1 MTKEQALVTLLRHL
15 PTNMIAGD
23 FADVEVSNVEG
34 RDFPS
39 GQQPGGAGVHFSFS
53 MSWHSLGKTGKEAHD
68 ALAALGIG
76 DR

>member
-1 MTKEQALVTLLRHL
+1 
-15 PTNMIAGD
+15 
-23 FADVEVSNVEG
+23 
-34 RDFPS
+34 
-39 GQQPGGAGVHFSFS
+39 VHFSFS